1 MIPTFSILAAPNEYS
16 RLAQGII
23 KANPKRKKKKK

>member
-1 MIPTFSILAAPNEYS
+1 MIPTFSILAAPNES

-23 KANPKRKKKKK
+23 KANPKNKRKKD